1 MSSCSSEDNVQSVPS
16 DTLYEEVQKAIQDLG
31 RHCQVIQDTVQNLDN
46 KFTAINRKVSKLYYY
61 CAKPTWQN
69 RRRLGY
75 SYKHH
80 HYLLS
85 RKTKWQKRKK
95 EDPPLP
101 ASLSGSEC
109 YSPTSPVRRPTPN
122 PQENPAGT
130 YYQSQDSQLWD
141 HESLEEQDIRLS
153 QNPILR
159 PFCTVPYP
167 SCLPRYTCSG
177 PTPNPQESPAGTY
190 YQSQDS
196 QLWDHESFEEQDI
209 RLSQNPILRPFCTVP
224 YPSCLPRYTCSGP
237 DADPVQGTSSMHC
250 WASPV
255 AHSMTSGLS
264 AVQASTLAPA
274 AMLDQGISHP
284 AHNPEVLAYPPL
296 LESERLDHA
305 ASTLHNTADC
315 GASSAAETHSD
326 MPGKVLSADPST
338 WSVEE
343 VILFLKQRDP
353 QTLTP
358 VADVFRQHD
367 IDGKA
372 MIMHQLDNMIE
383 DMGLKL
389 GPALKLCDCIEKLR
403 EEKCIDL

>member
-16 DTLYEEVQKAIQDLG
+16 NTSYEVRKAIREAL
-31 RHCQVIQDTVQNLDN
+31 RHCQIIQDTVQNLHN
-46 KFTAINRKVSKLYYY
+46 KFTGFNRKVSKLYRFHTKLIRQKRFYY
-61 CAKPTWQN
+61 AGSVSFQRP
-69 RRRLGY
+69 LGY
-75 SYKHH
+75 AYNHR
-80 HYLLS
+80 YQLS
-85 RKTKWQKRKK
+85 RKTKWQKRKE

-109 YSPTSPVRRPTPN
+109 YSPISPVRRPTPN

-141 HESLEEQDIRLS
+141 HESLEERDTRLS

-167 SCLPRYTCSG
+167 SR
-177 PTPNPQESPAGTY
+177 
-190 YQSQDS
+190 
-196 QLWDHESFEEQDI
+196 
-209 RLSQNPILRPFCTVP
+209 
-224 YPSCLPRYTCSGP
+224 LPRYTCSGP

-250 WASPV
+250 WANPV
-255 AHSMTSGLS
+255 EHSTTSGLS

-274 AMLDQGISHP
+274 AMLNQGISPP
-284 AHNPEVLAYPPL
+284 AHNPEEIAYPPL
-296 LESERLDHA
+296 LESERLDRA
-305 ASTLHNTADC
+305 ASALHNTADC

-338 WSVEE
+338 WSGEE
-343 VILFLKQRDP
+343 VTLFLKQRDP

-358 VADVFRQHD
+358 VEDVFRQRD

-372 MIMHQLDNMIE
+372 MIMHQLDNTIE

-389 GPALKLCDCIEKLR
+389 GPALKLCDCIEKLK

>member
-1 MSSCSSEDNVQSVPS
+1 MSSCSNEDNM
-16 DTLYEEVQKAIQDLG
+16 
-31 RHCQVIQDTVQNLDN
+31 VIQDTVQNLDN
-46 KFTAINRKVSKLYYY
+46 KFTGINRKVSKLYRFRT
-61 CAKPTWQN
+61 KLIWQK
-69 RRRLGY
+69 RRRLGC
-75 SYKHH
+75 SYKHY

-85 RKTKWQKRKK
+85 RKTRWQKRKK

-109 YSPTSPVRRPTPN
+109 YSPISPVRRPTPN

-141 HESLEEQDIRLS
+141 HESLEEQD
-153 QNPILR
+153 
-159 PFCTVPYP
+159 T
-167 SCLPRYTCSG
+167 
-177 PTPNPQESPAGTY
+177 
-190 YQSQDS
+190 
-196 QLWDHESFEEQDI
+196 

-255 AHSMTSGLS
+255 DHSTASGLS
-264 AVQASTLAPA
+264 AVQASTLATA
-274 AMLDQGISHP
+274 AMLNQGISHP

-305 ASTLHNTADC
+305 ASILDNTADC

-389 GPALKLCDCIEKLR
+389 GPALKLCDCIEKLK